1 MEKTLIPKIDEV
13 FITLLYVSKPKLE
26 KLLKLL
32 STFSPF
38 IFLFSTY
45 IIPFKLPI
53 TLTPQSNENP
63 IDITAVAGTS
73 LNM

>member
-1 MEKTLIPKIDEV
+1 MEKTLIPKIDAV
-13 FITLLYVSKPKLE
+13 LRTLLYISKPKLE
-26 KLLKLL
+26 KLLKPL
-32 STFSPF
+32 STFSLF

-63 IDITAVAGTS
+63 IDTTAGAGTS